1 MKNIFGFY
9 NTNSKITNGR
19 IVCLYVIHKKTKIIE
34 VNLKICIFVEILNK
48 RNMQELK
55 IQLDDKLVQTF
66 GFATIEQ
73 QVADFISKLYLK
85 ISAQEMLKGIQEVD
99 LVNDEKWKIA
109 RELAWKQESIRYIKF
124 LHD

>member
-1 MKNIFGFY
+1 VKNIFGFY